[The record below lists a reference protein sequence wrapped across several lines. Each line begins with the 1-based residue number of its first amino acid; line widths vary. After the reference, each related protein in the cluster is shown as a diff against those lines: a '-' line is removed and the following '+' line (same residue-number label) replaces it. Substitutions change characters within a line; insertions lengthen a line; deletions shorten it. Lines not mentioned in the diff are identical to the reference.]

1 MAFEEFFDYDNIFA
15 EDNDYLLKGLQ
26 EDDKEDY
33 MNLLISVSEITKA
46 YKNSDFYEF
55 TWEKTLNDAENLY
68 LCIYLKETGAFIGKV
83 MIKEPRGDR
92 PEIGVDI
99 VEEYRR
105 RRTAFS
111 AVSLAIARLKEL
123 TGTRLVEFKAY
134 EDNVP
139 SINLIKK
146 LGAVQTGDED
156 GEFAVFMRN
165 ITKVINDYE
174 LEESKIVNVDS
185 FSDKE
190 LERRILVFELEI

>member
-55 TWEKTLNDAENLY
+55 TWAKTLNDAENLY